1 MPNHPYTL
9 VEIVGR
15 APDDWPELTPEKGA
29 KFEAQFSAAD
39 DDDLLDGVDLD
50 GDHFFIH
57 KRDVK
62 RVSHWE

>member
-9 VEIVGR
+9 VEIAGR
-15 APDDWPELTPEKGA
+15 APDDWPELTPENGA
-29 KFEAQFSAAD
+29 KFEAQMLGAD